1 MPRVYWRQYG
11 EATTIN
17 LPAFYAYA
25 TGQDLVTSA
34 VHAAGDTTIMI
45 DEGTP
50 ANTTNG
56 FVDEGDFYSLALT
69 ALELT
74 GKRIQIKVADQ
85 GSPTWLPYDLVI
97 ETFGHPSAQDPRG
110 VLLRDT
116 AAAIASGSITLASSA
131 LATDDA
137 YNNCVV
143 EIVSNGTA
151 AANGQ
156 MRYISDYVG
165 STKVAS
171 ISSNWTTLPTG
182 TVIYRVWPAPFGT
195 SDVNV
200 ASLSTGA
207 VNAAALATDAVD
219 EIVAGWMAASLN
231 GTVTNGSAKEALV
244 LARNDFSISA
254 DGLTLTVRKPDGTT
268 HRTYTLVRFDQ
279 PAVRSM
285 TPT

>member
-11 EATTIN
+11 EATTIS

-50 ANTTNG
+50 ANTASG
-56 FVDEGDFYSLALT
+56 FADEGDFYSLALSAAET
-69 ALELT
+69 T
-74 GKRIQIKVADQ
+74 GKRMQIKVADQ
-85 GSPTWLPYDLVI
+85 GSPTWLPYDVVV

-110 VLLRDT
+110 VVLRDT
-116 AAAIASGSITLASSA
+116 AAAIASGSITFASSA
-131 LATDDA
+131 QATDDA
-137 YNNCVV
+137 YNNMVV

-151 AANGQ
+151 SANNQ

-171 ISSNWTTLPTG
+171 ISENWTVLPTG
-182 TVIYRVWPAPFGT
+182 TVIYRVYAAPFGAT
-195 SDVNV
+195 DVNV
-200 ASLSTGA
+200 TTLSANA
-207 VNAAALATDAVD
+207 VNASALAADAVA
-219 EIVAGWMAASLN
+219 EIVLGFLSETLN
-231 GTVTNGSAKEALV
+231 GTVTNGTVKEAL
-244 LARNDFSISA
+244 LIARQDLSTSA
-254 DGLTLTVRKPDGTT
+254 DGATMTYRKPDGTT
-268 HRTYTLVRFDQ
+268 HRTAGVVRFDQ
-279 PAVRSM
+279 QAIRTV